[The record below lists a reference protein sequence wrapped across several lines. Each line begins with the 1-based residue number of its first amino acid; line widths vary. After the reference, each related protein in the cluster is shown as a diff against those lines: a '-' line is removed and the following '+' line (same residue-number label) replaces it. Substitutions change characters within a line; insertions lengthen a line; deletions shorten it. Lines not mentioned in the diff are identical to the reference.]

1 MGIELA
7 LVPLFFLVAMLY
19 ASVGH
24 AGASGYLA
32 LMALSGF
39 APGLMRPTA
48 LILNVLVA
56 TLGSVRYARAGLF
69 RWRDFWP
76 FALTSVPTAFIVSK
90 LGIAPALY
98 RPAVA
103 LLLAVAAV
111 ELVRTA
117 RREARREASG
127 PAPHVPL
134 LSSLAAGILIGA
146 LAGLT
151 GTGGGIFLSPVLLL
165 LHWQATRPA
174 SGVVAA
180 FVLANSLAGLAGTDW
195 RSAEISPWLPAWIA
209 AVVAGGWLGTRLG
222 ISGLAVAQLRYA
234 LALVLC
240 VAAVK
245 MLV

>member
-1 MGIELA
+1 MDIELV
-7 LVPLFFLVAMLY
+7 LVPLFFLVAALY

-48 LILNVLVA
+48 LILNVFVA
-56 TLGSVRYARAGLF
+56 SLGSLRYGRAGLF

-76 FALTSVPTAFIVSK
+76 FALTSVPSAYIVSR

-103 LLLAVAAV
+103 LMLAVAAV

-117 RREARREASG
+117 RREAKREASG
-127 PAPHVPL
+127 PTPHVPL
-134 LSSLAAGILIGA
+134 LPALAAGILIGA

-165 LHWQATRPA
+165 MHWQATRPA

-195 RSAEISPWLPAWIA
+195 TQATLSPWLPAWLA

-222 ISGLAVAQLRYA
+222 ISGLAVPQLRYA
-234 LALVLC
+234 LALVLL
-240 VAAVK
+240 VAAGK